1 MTPIQSEPMDVQT
14 RRMGVAAM
22 LRDGADVA
30 EIADVLAVPLA
41 TIRRDA
47 IVNAVRAGRTPSEI
61 ARTLGVSRAYAARVA
76 KSQHRDHARTIA
88 ARRRRVEKLTRQG
101 RSKAEIAAMLHVSAR
116 TIAADRAAGRR

>member
-1 MTPIQSEPMDVQT
+1 MTPIQSAPMDVRT
-14 RRMGVAAM
+14 RRMGITSM

-30 EIADVLAVPLA
+30 EIADILAVPVG

-47 IVNAVRAGRTPSEI
+47 IIAAVRDGHTPAEI
-61 ARTLGVSRAYAARVA
+61 ARALGISRAYAARVA

-101 RSKAEIAAMLHVSAR
+101 HSKAEIAAMLHVSAR